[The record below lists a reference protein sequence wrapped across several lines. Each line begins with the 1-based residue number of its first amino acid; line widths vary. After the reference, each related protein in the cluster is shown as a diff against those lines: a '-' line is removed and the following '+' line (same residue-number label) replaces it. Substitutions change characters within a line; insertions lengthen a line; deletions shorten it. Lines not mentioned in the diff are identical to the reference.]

1 MGKDKARRFAENLT
15 FKNMIQPEFDDI
27 FHKDHPLKG
36 RWHEDF
42 FKNPNPIV
50 LELGCGRGEYTVALG
65 QANPDKN
72 FIGVDIKG
80 ARMWRGAKTATQENM
95 ANIGFVRTR
104 IEFINSF
111 FAEGEVSEIWI
122 TFPDPQLKTRRAKKR
137 LTSPIF
143 LEYYSKMLVADGLI
157 HLKTDSQHLYNYT
170 NAVVDNYGLTR
181 NVANNDIYGS
191 GYADERLSIKTAY
204 EKMFLDRGLP
214 ITYTQ
219 FSLDGRREFEWF
231 DWEGDDV
238 LEKDNEQER
247 Q

>member
-15 FKNMIQPEFDDI
+15 FKNMIQPEFEDI

-42 FKNPNPIV
+42 FKNSNPIV

-143 LEYYSKMLVADGLI
+143 LEYYSKMMVADGLI

-219 FSLDGRREFEWF
+219 FSLDGRRKFEWF

>member
-1 MGKDKARRFAENLT
+1 MGKDKIRRFAENLT
-15 FKNMIQPEFDDI
+15 FKNMIQADFEDI

-36 RWHEDF
+36 HWHEEF
-42 FKNPNPIV
+42 FHNSNPIV

-80 ARMWRGAKTATQENM
+80 ARMWRGAKTATQENLS
-95 ANIGFVRTR
+95 NIGFVRTR

-143 LEYYSKMLVADGLI
+143 LEYYAQMLKADGLI

-170 NAVVDNYGLTR
+170 NAVVDNYGLSR

-204 EKMFLDRGLP
+204 EMMFLDRGLP

-219 FSLDGRREFEWF
+219 FSLDGRRKFEWF
-231 DWEGDDV
+231 DWKGDDV

>member
-15 FKNMIQPEFDDI
+15 FKNMIQPEFEEI

-42 FKNPNPIV
+42 FKNSNPIV

-80 ARMWRGAKTATQENM
+80 ARMWRGAKTATQENLV
-95 ANIGFVRTR
+95 NIGFVRTR

-170 NAVVDNYGLTR
+170 NAVVDNYDLTR

-231 DWEGDDV
+231 DWDGDDV